1 MGSRYEQKSSKTPK
15 RTRLDPQTGLGT
27 TQTPTARKA
36 RAGGKGAI
44 PGRTRRGASRDAS
57 GVPATSSTEH
67 EGGQQVWGAPRD
79 GRPRA
84 SGEVG
89 DSVPFP
95 PGRRGLKPPEAP
107 PRLPDRRRLT
117 AEEPTLQPA
126 GPGTRRSASC
136 PPLAAVRR
144 VAAGKGHRVAA
155 QTRRRRGAR
164 REAGG
169 AAATRVPGQRR
180 PERQSR
186 RVPRGSRGWG
196 LWEEFGGVTGSDLGR
211 APVC

>member
-1 MGSRYEQKSSKTPK
+1 M
-15 RTRLDPQTGLGT
+15 
-27 TQTPTARKA
+27 
-36 RAGGKGAI
+36 
-44 PGRTRRGASRDAS
+44 
-57 GVPATSSTEH
+57 
-67 EGGQQVWGAPRD
+67 WGAPRD

-89 DSVPFP
+89 DSVPFS

-169 AAATRVPGQRR
+169 ARPHVSPANEGRRGKAGVCRGALGAGGFGRNSEASPGATWGGRPSADRAAVSSVFAR
-180 PERQSR
+180 
-186 RVPRGSRGWG
+186 RGSFQHRG
-196 LWEEFGGVTGSDLGR
+196 EEGALCTSPSGALSQRHSGPPRPRTGRRGSQIW
-211 APVC
+211 